1 MGRPARTLD
10 LVSPYF
16 VPMEDG
22 TAVFQELA
30 RSGVRVRVLTN
41 SLAATDVS
49 AVHAGYAKR
58 REALLEAG
66 VQLFELQRAP
76 GEAEEGR
83 GLGGSSSASLHA
95 KTFAVDGARAFV
107 GSFNFDPRSARL
119 NTEMGV
125 VIESPALARGIA
137 EWFDTRVPLLAYEV
151 KLTDDGDLYWIERT
165 ESGEKRHD
173 TEPGAGFFLR
183 SWVGFLS
190 LLPIER
196 EL

>member
-1 MGRPARTLD
+1 M
-10 LVSPYF
+10 
-16 VPMEDG
+16 
-22 TAVFQELA
+22 
-30 RSGVRVRVLTN
+30 SGPR
-41 SLAATDVS
+41 
-49 AVHAGYAKR
+49 
-58 REALLEAG
+58 EAG

-76 GEAEEGR
+76 GEVEEDG

-95 KTFAVDGARAFV
+95 KTFAVEGARAFV

-137 EWFDTRVPLLAYEV
+137 EWFDTRVPRLAYEV

-165 ESGEKRHD
+165 ESGETRHD
-173 TEPGAGFFLR
+173 TEPHAGFFRR

>member
-1 MGRPARTLD
+1 MS
-10 LVSPYF
+10 V
-16 VPMEDG
+16 G
-22 TAVFQELA
+22 TDPGSWGDQGDE
-30 RSGVRVRVLTN
+30 GV
-41 SLAATDVS
+41 AATDVA

-58 REALLEAG
+58 RKALLESG
-66 VQLFELQRAP
+66 VQLFELQRSP
-76 GEAEEGR
+76 GEAREGR
-83 GLGGSSSASLHA
+83 GPGGSSSASLHA
-95 KTFAVDGARAFV
+95 KTFAVDDARAFV

-125 VIESPALARGIA
+125 VIESPALGRGIA
-137 EWFDTRVPLLAYEV
+137 EWFDTRVPSLAYEV
-151 KLTDDGDLYWIERT
+151 KLGADGDLYWIERT
-165 ESGEKRHD
+165 ASGERRHD